1 MISYWKYFYH
11 IMKWIF
17 SFLFYFKHLFQ
28 LHSEMKLIILVLFS
42 APVSVRVLSPKS
54 DQEPSISSK
63 TLSSLFCSSVE
74 NSSLFSM
81 VMREVGMEEENN
93 SDDPSLWEDALLS
106 ASVFYAERIWI
117 KTQRDKNTVKENTWL

>member
-1 MISYWKYFYH
+1 MLERNNKISKYD
-11 IMKWIF
+11 IILKIF
-17 SFLFYFKHLFQ
+17 LSYN
-28 LHSEMKLIILVLFS
+28 EMKFFISVLFS
-42 APVSVRVLSPKS
+42 APVSVRVLSPTS

-93 SDDPSLWEDALLS
+93 SDDPSL
-106 ASVFYAERIWI
+106 
-117 KTQRDKNTVKENTWL
+117 

>member
-1 MISYWKYFYH
+1 MLERNNKISKYDIILKIFHH
-11 IMKWIF
+11 IMKWNF

-42 APVSVRVLSPKS
+42 APVSVRVLSPTS

-93 SDDPSLWEDALLS
+93 SDDPSLWEDALLRLCS
-106 ASVFYAERIWI
+106 LQKGYKEI
-117 KTQRDKNTVKENTWL
+117 KIQ